1 MIVVVVSKPF
11 GTRISL
17 GGTRISLG
25 GKRKER
31 ERDNKKKQKRSNQIV
46 CTILTRFLSLSNYPP
61 AAATCVFQFNKTFV
75 MVLDSP

>member
-17 GGTRISLG
+17 GGK
-25 GKRKER
+25 KRKR
-31 ERDNKKKQKRSNQIV
+31 ERQQKKERKKKPTRSNQIV
-46 CTILTRFLSLSNYPP
+46 CTILTRILSLSNYPP
-61 AAATCVFQFNKTFV
+61 ADATCLFQLNKTFV